1 MGFAA
6 WVKPPMAAGRGEHR
20 DYVHKCKPEA
30 NLSSF
35 GVYQFFFQGTE
46 DIGMTFWH
54 GFGRMIPR
62 SLDRGSLLNNQRRA
76 QIHLPRFSARASKSA
91 LQRISVTRIV

>member
-1 MGFAA
+1 
-6 WVKPPMAAGRGEHR
+6 
-20 DYVHKCKPEA
+20 
-30 NLSSF
+30 
-35 GVYQFFFQGTE
+35 
-46 DIGMTFWH
+46 MTFWH

-91 LQRISVTRIV
+91 LQGISVTPIIRRRLSSIQEGFSYEFFSSCKIS